1 MLDKE
6 TDAMAVYAEY
16 IPRKRTPD
24 LVSDEVPWRTM
35 LLPGL
40 ILQKAQHGLQRSYA
54 VRGPDLQGIS
64 PEEQGALMLQANE
77 VLKRIG
83 GQWMLQSEA
92 QRTKVTHLPPIAW
105 NYVVPQLIDEERRAT
120 LLGTPGSRETTYTMT
135 LSWIPPALTTQKGL
149 RFLMT
154 GPGPP
159 TTRPGGHDTQQVSLQ
174 EFLARTDFFMDLLRG
189 MLTQCRAMGEVETL
203 TYLHNCVSDR
213 WYPVGPLAS
222 WLDIDHQLCDTP
234 LSPAGWYPQLGRW
247 HLRTCSILGYPA
259 QSLAGMMR
267 AMDALGLEY
276 RWCTRW
282 LGMEKYVQ
290 EGILKGAQ
298 RAWIGE
304 ETSFMDRTVE
314 HVTKHDTRV
323 RNTTATLHA
332 EHIDAARQEI
342 GMDVLAYG
350 EFTGTV
356 TVWDDDP
363 DLADAKRRRVMEALA
378 NQGFTAHAEAWH
390 HTAAWLSSLPG
401 DRLHNVHKSTH
412 HTLTLAHL
420 MPGVAAM
427 WPGPDHD
434 AYLQGGPWFYAQ
446 TEFTNLFRVVN
457 HQRDLGQF
465 LVLGPTR
472 SGKST
477 FGNFLRAMWMQYL
490 HAQATVFDVDGH
502 ARLLTYLLGG
512 SWYDLGSPGLRLQP
526 LRHCDDPLRQGLL
539 LQWLLDILE
548 LHHVTV
554 NAYSQMFV
562 RGALQKLALRPPAQR
577 TWDEFLRILAE
588 KPPGSLHEVHN
599 HRVRVDAQGIGHEDV
614 HLRALDQLKAEVR
627 WTFQRYSELFGS
639 ADDPLSAHPVQT
651 FELRALL
658 TQSHLLGPIMR
669 YVMLEVSL
677 QMSTR
682 APMFLLLDDAAIA
695 WLMPK
700 TDSQR
705 ATVVAPGRQTMEQQC
720 LDWLQTTA
728 KKAVSLGVAT
738 HSLEK
743 VFESPIGRILV
754 EGCHLRF
761 FMPNASAMTPLI
773 HRVYTEVGLSDVA
786 IQTMAT
792 ARLQRDVYVTYEEL
806 GQRLIALPHG
816 PLTLDCLA
824 RNSAEDHALMD
835 ALIEKEGREG
845 FAEAWLRHHG
855 HAEAAAVCAARN
867 STGHERETHEATVSA
882 EN

>member
-1 MLDKE
+1 
-6 TDAMAVYAEY
+6 MAVYSEY
-16 IPRKRTPD
+16 IPRKRKPD
-24 LVSDEVPWRTM
+24 LLSDEVPWRSM

-40 ILQKAQHGLQRSYA
+40 VLQKWQHGLQRSYA
-54 VRGPDLQGIS
+54 VRGPDLQGVS
-64 PEEQGALMLQANE
+64 PEEQGALMLRAND

-83 GQWMLQSEA
+83 GRWMLQSEA
-92 QRTKVTHLPPIAW
+92 QRTKVTHLPPVAW
-105 NYVVPQLIDEERRAT
+105 KYPVPQLIDEERCAT
-120 LLGTPGSRETTYTMT
+120 LLGTPGSRETTYALT

-149 RFLMT
+149 RFFMK
-154 GPGPP
+154 GPGQP
-159 TTRPGGHDTQQVSLQ
+159 TAAGTAADPQHLSVRD
-174 EFLARTDFFMDLLRG
+174 FLTRTDFFMDLLKG
-189 MLTQCRAMGEVETL
+189 MLARCRAMNEVETL

-222 WLDIDHQLCDTP
+222 WLDLDHQLCDTA

-267 AMDALGLEY
+267 ALDALGIEY

-314 HVTKHDTRV
+314 NVTKEATRV

-332 EHIDAARQEI
+332 EQIDAARQEI

-356 TVWDDDP
+356 TVWDEDP
-363 DLADAKRRRVMEALA
+363 DLADAKRMRVMEAFA

-390 HTAAWLSSLPG
+390 HTGAWFSSFPG

-412 HTLTLAHL
+412 NTLTLAHL
-420 MPGVAAM
+420 MPGLTAM
-427 WPGPDHD
+427 WPGPERDD
-434 AYLQGGPWFYAQ
+434 SLNGGPWFYAQ
-446 TEFTNLFRVVN
+446 TECTSLFRVVN
-457 HQRDLGQF
+457 HLRDLGQF
-465 LVLGPTR
+465 LILGQTR

-477 FGNFLRAMWMQYL
+477 LANFIRSQWMQYVN
-490 HAQATVFDVDGH
+490 AQAQVFDVDGH

-512 SWYDLGSPGLRLQP
+512 SWYDLGSPSLRLQP
-526 LRHCDDPLRQGLL
+526 LRHCDAPLRKALL
-539 LQWLLDILE
+539 LQWLMDMLD

-554 NAYSQMFV
+554 NAYSQMYV
-562 RGALQKLALRPPAQR
+562 SSALNKLALRPPEKR
-577 TWDEFLRILAE
+577 TWEEFLRILAD
-588 KPPGSLHEVHN
+588 KPPGYLHEVHN
-599 HRVRVDAQGIGHEDV
+599 QRIRVDALGIGHEDV
-614 HLRALDQLKAEVR
+614 HLRALEQLKAEVR
-627 WTFQRYSELFGS
+627 WTFQRYSEIFGS
-639 ADDPLSAHPVQT
+639 AEETLNAHPVQT
-651 FELRALL
+651 FELRSLL
-658 TQSHLLGPIMR
+658 SQSQLLGPIMR
-669 YVMLEVSL
+669 YVMMEVSL
-677 QMSTR
+677 KMSTR

-700 TDSQR
+700 TDSPG

-728 KKAVSLGVAT
+728 KKAVSLGIST

-754 EGCHLRF
+754 EGCQLRF
-761 FMPNASAMTPLI
+761 FMPNPSAMTPLI
-773 HRVYTEVGLSDVA
+773 HRVYEEIGLSDTA
-786 IQTMAT
+786 IYTIAT
-792 ARLQRDVYVTYEEL
+792 STSQQDVYVTQEEL
-806 GQRLIALPHG
+806 GQRLVSLPHG
-816 PLTLDCLA
+816 PLTLDCIA
-824 RNSAEDHALMD
+824 RNSAEDHTLMD
-835 ALIEKEGREG
+835 DLMQQEGQEG
-845 FAEAWLRHHG
+845 FTEAWFRRHNHLQ
-855 HAEAAAVCAARN
+855 AAAHVAAWSRMQRATRGG
-867 STGHERETHEATVSA
+867 STDDETVLALRGA
-882 EN
+882 E